1 MAVIGVKIELEGA
14 PQYKENMANLNAQT
28 KLYQAQLKALD
39 AQMGKNVSAFT
50 KSITESKAL
59 EQELEALK
67 NKSKLLEEQI
77 AKQSAEYGEDSTQVI
92 RLRTQYQ
99 NLQAQI
105 ADVSNELQAHGGTW
119 GAVGAQLEQVGQ
131 KIQAVGDK
139 IAGVGDSLTQKVS
152 APLAGIAAAS
162 IKTAATFESSM
173 ADVAATMGYTV
184 DELNDSSSDASKSM
198 KKLEEFARK
207 MGATTAF
214 SASEA
219 ASALNYMALA
229 GYSAEEAMQMLP
241 TVLNLAAAGGIELAS
256 ASDMITDAQSA
267 LGLSFEET
275 AAMVDQMATAASS
288 GNTSVEQL
296 GQAILTIGATASNM
310 SGGTAELATALTVL
324 ADNSIKGAE
333 GGTKLRNIMLA
344 LQKNAKDGAVD
355 FGDFSVKVYDAE
367 GNMRGIT
374 DIMQDLSSHME
385 GMTQEAKDAIT
396 SGIFNKQDLA
406 AANAL
411 LQTSAER
418 FDELKLSINEA
429 QGSAEA
435 MANTKMATFE
445 GEIKLLKSA
454 LEEAGISIGQALMPY
469 IQQLVAKVQE
479 AVDWFNSLSTEQQ
492 DMVVHIGM
500 IVAAI
505 GPLLSII
512 GRLISS
518 FGMISQ
524 GIGQIMTNW
533 PLIMGGLTKF
543 GTIITGTVIPAIG
556 GVISALL
563 PFLPVILAVSAAIAG
578 IILVVTHWGEIT
590 DWIQE
595 KWAMLTE
602 FLSGA
607 ITMIQEFFTEHF
619 GILGELFATKIE
631 IIKTIIKTAIEAIKI
646 VITTFGQV
654 IKAIFTG
661 DWDKIG
667 TILKNAWTK
676 LKETVGSGITH
687 VVNKIKEMGTKI
699 TDKFSELKQDAI
711 DWGKHLIQNFID
723 GITAKW
729 EALKTKVSQVA
740 QTVKDFLGF
749 TEPEM
754 GPMKNFNTWPRHMME
769 NYAKG
774 IDAARYLVRDAITDV
789 AQDVT
794 VLANPL
800 DVNEIYTAVRAGA
813 TDADL
818 SLAIGDREFKRTL
831 REMGVL
837 LNGQT

>member
-119 GAVGAQLEQVGQ
+119 GAVGAQ
-131 KIQAVGDK
+131 IQAVGDK
-139 IAGVGDSLTQKVS
+139 LQAVGGKMQEVGKFMTTYVTGPIV
-152 APLAGIAAAS
+152 AIGAAS
-162 IKTAATFESSM
+162 IKAFNEVDAGLDTIVAKTGATGAALQEMEGIMNNIATTIPTTFEEAGSAIGEVNTRFGATGEELEALSTKFIEFAQLNGTDVSGSIDTVQSAM
-173 ADVAATMGYTV
+173 AAFG
-184 DELNDSSSDASKSM
+184 LSSSDAGMVLDILNKAGQDTGVSM
-198 KKLEEFARK
+198 DKLASSLTANAATLSELGFDINQSAGFVANLEKNGIDASTAMAGLKKAFANATADG
-207 MGATTAF
+207 MTMDEALMQLQTTMQNAGSSTEAYQAAIDLFGAKAGP
-214 SASEA
+214 
-219 ASALNYMALA
+219 ALA
-229 GYSAEEAMQMLP
+229 KAVEEGRVSFDALSNAVNGYADSVSTTFEETLDPIDQYQVNMNKLKEVGSDLVNSAAP
-241 TVLNLAAAGGIELAS
+241 
-256 ASDMITDAQSA
+256 MITDA
-267 LGLSFEET
+267 
-275 AAMVDQMATAASS
+275 
-288 GNTSVEQL
+288 
-296 GQAILTIGATASNM
+296 
-310 SGGTAELATALTVL
+310 
-324 ADNSIKGAE
+324 
-333 GGTKLRNIMLA
+333 
-344 LQKNAKDGAVD
+344 
-355 FGDFSVKVYDAE
+355 
-367 GNMRGIT
+367 
-374 DIMQDLSSHME
+374 ME
-385 GMTQEAKDAIT
+385 
-396 SGIFNKQDLA
+396 
-406 AANAL
+406 
-411 LQTSAER
+411 
-418 FDELKLSINEA
+418 
-429 QGSAEA
+429 
-435 MANTKMATFE
+435 KMAE
-445 GEIKLLKSA
+445 V
-454 LEEAGISIGQALMPY
+454 
-469 IQQLVAKVQE
+469 IQKVS
-479 AVDWFNSLSTEQQ
+479 DGWNSLSEEQQ
-492 DMVVHIGM
+492 QNIIKVLE
-500 IVAAI
+500 VAATVGPVLVVLGKVTSTI
-505 GPLLSII
+505 GK
-512 GRLISS
+512 LITNFGTLIANIPTLIAGFSS
-518 FGMISQ
+518 FGAV
-524 GIGQIMTNW
+524 
-533 PLIMGGLTKF
+533 
-543 GTIITGTVIPAIG
+543 ITGSVIPAVAG
-556 GVISALL
+556 AVSAML
-563 PFLPVILAVSAAIAG
+563 PFLPVILGVAAAIAA

-676 LKETVGSGITH
+676 LKETVGAGITH

-699 TDKFSELKQDAI
+699 KDKFDELKQNAI

-723 GITAKW
+723 GIMAKW

-831 REMGVL
+831 REMGVI